1 MQLEQGFNH
10 GWTRTNTDTE
20 QAKDTVGD
28 AQSGEGE
35 QGFCNAYCQFGIRV
49 CPCPSVFI
57 LSVVVRVDFI
67 YHPSPV
73 VARKYRYPSALPDGN
88 MRAWLMVMYWIV
100 SSFIRSVFVVVACW
114 VAVVTTSNAAL
125 VL

>member
-1 MQLEQGFNH
+1 MHNPVKVNKVFATRIASLE
-10 GWTRTNTDTE
+10 
-20 QAKDTVGD
+20 
-28 AQSGEGE
+28 
-35 QGFCNAYCQFGIRV
+35 
-49 CPCPSVFI
+49 SV
-57 LSVVVRVDFI
+57 SVVVRVDFI